1 MTLFTSLVT
10 LLAHRSSPDGW
21 QWYVAHCQ
29 PLKERYAA
37 QNLSQWLGL
46 TVFLPEVRRYFRGVV
61 EEVPLFPRYL
71 FLKADLSVTTLSRI
85 NATAGVSRLVAFGDV
100 PLPIPSDVVRALYE
114 RVAALNR
121 EGGIAEHSFTS
132 GEVVEIIGGPLCG
145 LDAIFLGPLEPSE
158 RVRVL
163 IEFLGQMQNIEVG
176 VGEIARLAGDHVANV
191 DELAGGRG
199 PRRTRGGGRTIHS
212 RGTS

>member
-1 MTLFTSLVT
+1 MT
-10 LLAHRSSPDGW
+10 LLASPITFSEYRSSLVNT

-71 FLKADLSVTTLSRI
+71 FLKADLGVTAISRI
-85 NATAGVSRLVAFGDV
+85 NTTAGVSRLLAFDDA
-100 PLPIPSDVVRALYE
+100 PLPVPGEVVRALYE

-121 EGGIAEHSFTS
+121 EGGIAEHGFTS

-199 PRRTRGGGRTIHS
+199 PRRTRGGGRKIHN
-212 RGTS
+212 GL